1 MVEWSRF
8 GAPMFGKRQ
17 VFGKKSPDSASP
29 AETKRIPH
37 PTDADGVARVFSK
50 ELWDDP
56 KRAEFLRKAGY
67 TPDMPG
73 NVLETREDRVARV
86 KASAMRGLQ
95 REMAFTAELQA
106 RHGPISIMP
115 LMIIDNAV
123 WTADADGDWL
133 QDMMDYE
140 PCEEWNTIFLAL
152 DEETSRKLNIP
163 MHPRAPLPLINDL
176 VKKLIRELREKY
188 GDFPSLEQR
197 REIQATVKDEVGL
210 LRPFLIQAIQKKL
223 V

>member
-1 MVEWSRF
+1 MSGNRT
-8 GAPMFGKRQ
+8 
-17 VFGKKSPDSASP
+17 VFGKKNVGSAAP
-29 AETKRIPH
+29 AAAKRIPV
-37 PTDADGVARVFSK
+37 PTDSDGVARVFSK

-56 KRAEFLRKAGY
+56 ERAEFLRKAGY
-67 TPDMPG
+67 MPDMRG

-95 REMAFTAELQA
+95 REMALTAELQVK
-106 RHGPISIMP
+106 HGPISIMP

-140 PCEEWNTIFLAL
+140 PCEEWNIIYLAL
-152 DEETSRKLNIP
+152 DEETSRKLNMP
-163 MHPRAPLPLINDL
+163 MHPRKPLPLIDDL
-176 VKKLIRELREKY
+176 VTKFIRELRAKY
-188 GDFPSLEQR
+188 GDSPSMEQR
-197 REIQATVKDEVGL
+197 KEIQAIVKDEVGL